1 MKIPKNLRE
10 LPIDDMLVGESGYA
24 FPWAMF
30 ADEHEEV
37 YINGNY
43 GYSETPTKKHMLYIK
58 RKKNGFV
65 VDISKCKNKRWTVR
79 YKVYINEK
87 DKLPIIKIKE

>member
-1 MKIPKNLRE
+1 MKLPKQFRE
-10 LPIDDMLVGESGYA
+10 MPIDEMMIGESGYA
-24 FPWAMF
+24 FPYAMF

-58 RKKNGFV
+58 REKKGFIV
-65 VDISKCKNKRWTVR
+65 YLSNCKNKRWTVR
-79 YKVYINEK
+79 YKVYID
-87 DKLPIIKIKE
+87 DKERLPIIKIKE